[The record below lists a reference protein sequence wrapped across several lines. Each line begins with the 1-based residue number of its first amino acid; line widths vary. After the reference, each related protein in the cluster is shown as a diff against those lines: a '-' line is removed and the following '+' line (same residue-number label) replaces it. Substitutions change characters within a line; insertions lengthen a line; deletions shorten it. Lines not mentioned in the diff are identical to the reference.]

1 MPVHRTERPPVP
13 LCAKFALAACLLLCS
28 NAVIAQPATES
39 DIPLLQLNQPITEQL
54 RGNKPLTY
62 GLRLEA
68 GQMMRGVVEQQ
79 GVNVEIII
87 REPDGKTIARFDRV
101 HRRLG
106 FEPIALIART
116 SGVHRLTIR
125 PLTKQDGSF
134 RLEVVELRIATPG
147 DEASVAD
154 EGSAARALREAE
166 QLLPGTP
173 ESRGLALQK
182 LQKAL
187 PMVSPGDHAGEAMI
201 LRTIGEIHSL
211 SGDKRQALE
220 YYQRARL
227 VSQASGDQAG
237 EALALSKIGE
247 VTSSLGNKLEAI
259 AFFEQSLPLFR
270 AVRRPAAESHSL
282 RLMGQI
288 YESLGE
294 TQRALDCYGL
304 ALAAARTANKAR
316 AEALVLFDIGSLY
329 ASLEETARAADHY
342 NQALRS
348 FRALGDR
355 YSQAA
360 VLSDLGTAQ
369 RLAGNLQ
376 LALDYYTQA
385 IALWKIVGS
394 QLSQAT
400 ELNNIGLIYDARGE
414 QQKALEYYAQAL
426 SIRRVVGD
434 PRRIALALDRLG
446 QTHDSMGEREKA
458 LTFYAEALSM
468 WDAGADATGRA
479 ITLRNIGTLYT
490 HAKDWPRAI
499 GFYEQA
505 LTFWQT
511 VKNRDGEAFT
521 LFLIAIAERDR
532 GEFDSARRRIEST
545 LAIVEGL
552 RTSIVDPD
560 LRSSYFAHVQRYYE
574 FYVSLLM
581 RLHAETP
588 TMGHDVAALRVS
600 ERARARSLL
609 DLLQEDRKN
618 LKQSGDPQLL
628 EREKEL
634 LEQLNTRVAQEAR
647 ATGDAKA
654 TAQMKALSEE
664 IDRLSNEYRGVQ
676 SQIKKSNPRYAELA
690 KTELPALADVQ
701 KLLDPQTLLLEYKL
715 GSEGS
720 YLWLVASDRIE
731 SYELPARKEI
741 ETTTKQAYQLL
752 IERNRRTDHETTAQQ
767 KSRLTLSDQQ
777 LQKAATQ
784 LSQTLLGPIARQLG
798 SKRLVIVADGALQL
812 FPFAALPGPKTG
824 EPLVSTNEIVN
835 LPSIAVLPQ
844 LRRDRGTPTA
854 TGKSIAVF
862 ADPVFEPDDPRLAAA
877 RALITKRTGSPR
889 PTLRDFEL
897 EAGSNAL
904 SRLPASREEAKVIVG
919 FAPANTF
926 LNALDFR
933 ASRERAVSA
942 EIGQYRVLHFA
953 THSILNTV
961 RPELS
966 GIVLSLYDDKGN
978 ERDGFLRLNQIY
990 NLNLSNDLVVLS
1002 ACRTALGKE
1011 VKGEGLIGLTRGFM
1025 YAGVP
1030 RVIASLWKVDDEA
1043 TSELMKLFYQN
1054 LLQRKMSASQA
1065 LRSAQVDMQK
1075 QPRWNSPYYWGAF
1088 VLQGDWR

>member
-1 MPVHRTERPPVP
+1 
-13 LCAKFALAACLLLCS
+13 
-28 NAVIAQPATES
+28 
-39 DIPLLQLNQPITEQL
+39 
-54 RGNKPLTY
+54 
-62 GLRLEA
+62 
-68 GQMMRGVVEQQ
+68 MMRGVVEQL

-87 REPDGKTIARFDRV
+87 RGPDGETIARFNRV
-101 HRRLG
+101 QRRLG
-106 FEPIALIART
+106 FEPIAMIARS
-116 SGVHRLTIR
+116 SGEHRLTIR

-134 RLEVVELRIATPG
+134 RLEIVELRIATPE

-154 EGSAARALREAE
+154 EGSAARALREA
-166 QLLPGTP
+166 QKLLPGTP
-173 ESRGLALQK
+173 ESRSLALQK
-182 LQKAL
+182 LQQAL

-201 LRTIGEIHSL
+201 LRTMAEIHGL

-220 YYQRARL
+220 YYDRARL
-227 VSQASGDQAG
+227 VSQTSGDQAG

-247 VTSSLGNKLEAI
+247 ATSSLGNKLEAI

-304 ALAAARTANKAR
+304 ALAAARISPNKVR

-329 ASLEETARAADHY
+329 AGLDETARAVDHY

-348 FRALGDR
+348 FRVLGDR
-355 YSQAA
+355 LSEAA

-369 RLAGNLQ
+369 RLAGNFEQ
-376 LALDYYTQA
+376 ALDYYTQS

-394 QLSQAT
+394 QLNQAT
-400 ELNNIGLIYDARGE
+400 GLDNIGLVYDAQGE
-414 QQKALEYYAQAL
+414 RQKALEYYTQAL

-434 PRRIALALDRLG
+434 PRRIALALDTLG
-446 QTHDSMGEREKA
+446 QAHGSMGEREKA
-458 LTFYAEALSM
+458 LTFYDEALSM
-468 WDAGADATGRA
+468 WDAGGDATGRA
-479 ITLRNIGTLYT
+479 VTLRNIGTLYT
-490 HAKDWPRAI
+490 HAKDWPKAI

-521 LFLIAIAERDR
+521 LFLIATAERDR

-581 RLHAETP
+581 RLHAERP

-600 ERARARSLL
+600 ERARARSLF
-609 DLLQEDRKN
+609 DLLQEARQN

-664 IDRLSNEYRGVQ
+664 IDRLSNEYSGVQ

-690 KTELPALADVQ
+690 KTELPALSDVQ

-715 GSEGS
+715 GTEGS
-720 YLWLVASDRIE
+720 YLWLVAADKIE

-741 ETTTKQAYQLL
+741 EATTKQAYQLL
-752 IERNRRTDHETTAQQ
+752 IERNRRTDSETTAQQ
-767 KSRLTLSDQQ
+767 KSRLTLADQQ

-798 SKRLVIVADGALQL
+798 GKRLVIVADGALQL
-812 FPFAALPGPKTG
+812 FPFAALPVPKTG
-824 EPLVSTNEIVN
+824 EPLVGTNEIVN

-844 LRRDRGTPTA
+844 LRRDRGRTTA
-854 TGKSIAVF
+854 SGKSIAVF
-862 ADPVFEPDDPRLAAA
+862 ADPVFEPDDPRLTAA
-877 RALITKRTGSPR
+877 RALLAKRTGSLG

-897 EAGSNAL
+897 EQGSNGL
-904 SRLPASREEAKVIVG
+904 PRLPASREEAKVIVG

-926 LNALDFR
+926 LNALDFQ
-933 ASRERAVSA
+933 ASRERALSA

-1054 LLQRKMSASQA
+1054 LLQKKMTASQA
-1065 LRSAQVDMQK
+1065 LRSAQVDMKK
-1075 QPRWNSPYYWGAF
+1075 QSRWNSPYYWSAF